1 MPCNRPVFARLLLTF
16 NNMKN
21 ETPKE
26 KPINS
31 YMRYSGI
38 GFQLA
43 GTIGVGVFIG
53 VELDKWLKTSKP
65 WFTMGCAFVF
75 MSAGF
80 YLAFR
85 DLLKK

>member
-1 MPCNRPVFARLLLTF
+1 
-16 NNMKN
+16 MKD

-31 YMRYSGI
+31 YLRYSGL

-53 VELDKWLKTSKP
+53 VELDKHLKTTKP
-65 WFTMGCAFVF
+65 WFTVGCSFLFLIAAFYV
-75 MSAGF
+75 GF
-80 YLAFR
+80 R
-85 DLLKK
+85 GLLKK